1 MHVIVLCQIK
11 QQEEKKCHV
20 ILDHSGKSRRLG
32 FSTLETGRELARRPY
47 APGQHGQ
54 KRKKLTEYGLQLAEK
69 QKVRHMYGVN
79 EKQFHNTFKRAGKM
93 EGVTGYNF
101 FCLLESRLDNVVYRL
116 GFATTRRQAR
126 QLVNHGH
133 ILLNGVKTD
142 IASCQVKVGDV
153 ISVKERSRSLE
164 VIKNALASQTHVPG
178 FVEVDADKMEGKLLR
193 LPERSE
199 LNQEINE
206 SLIVEYYNRL
216 G

>member
-1 MHVIVLCQIK
+1 MPNKTIGG
-11 QQEEKKCHV
+11 KKM
-20 ILDHSGKSRRLG
+20 SRYTGPQWKKSRRLG

-193 LPERSE
+193 LPERLE

-206 SLIVEYYNRL
+206 LLIVEYYNRL

>member
-1 MHVIVLCQIK
+1 MSRYTGPSWK
-11 QQEEKKCHV
+11 QA
-20 ILDHSGKSRRLG
+20 RRLG
-32 FSTLETGRELARRPY
+32 LSLTGTGKELARRNY
-47 APGQHGQ
+47 VPGQHGPNN
-54 KRKKLTEYGLQLAEK
+54 RSKLSEYGLQLAEK